1 LEDVQQGLADSSRV
15 LVSLDMMM
23 DADQD
28 GDSSLYE
35 RFSDEKQANP
45 SEVCETE
52 SLMKELAG
60 AIHDLSEREQLV
72 LSLYYNDGLTFKE
85 IGKVLEITESRVCQL
100 HARVILS
107 LKAMMADE

>member
-1 LEDVQQGLADSSRV
+1 
-15 LVSLDMMM
+15 MMM

-45 SEVCETE
+45 SEVFETE